1 MDGIHDLGG
10 KEGYGPIDVH
20 EPPEP
25 FHAPW
30 EARVLG
36 IVRAFTR
43 PAHWSIDWFR
53 HVRECI
59 EPADYLTRPYYD
71 QWLQTYAAM
80 MIDSGQRHC
89 RGARDR
95 QVGAGDSRP
104 AAPRHSGEGRDRAE
118 GDGAL
123 RPRVRIRVPA
133 FAAGDAVKTRTLGA
147 RGHTRLPQYARG
159 RPGRVESFRGF
170 HVLPDTN
177 MGGDGPAEALYTVS
191 ILAADLWPEAE
202 GRTDRVYLDLW
213 ESYLERA

>member
-10 KEGYGPIDVH
+10 REGYGPIDVN

-25 FHAPW
+25 FHEPW

-36 IVRAFTR
+36 IVRALIR
-43 PAHWSIDWFR
+43 PSVWSIDWFR

-80 MIDSGQRHC
+80 MLDSGITTLDELATGRS
-89 RGARDR
+89 ARPIPGLAPPVTPDK
-95 QVGAGDSRP
+95 VAALKKSMSRFDKATP
-104 AAPRHSGEGRDRAE
+104 VA
-118 GDGAL
+118 
-123 RPRVRIRVPA
+123 PA
-133 FAAGDAVKTRTLGA
+133 FAAGAAVRTRSLGA

-159 RPGRVESFRGF
+159 HRGVVEAYRGT

-177 MGGDGPAEALYTVS
+177 MRGDGPAEPLYTVS
-191 ILAADLWPEAE
+191 FAASDLWPDAA
-202 GRTDRVYLDLW
+202 GRKDRVYLDLW
-213 ESYLERA
+213 ESYLEHA